1 MLIVTLQLPS
11 SSPPKAQSPELHQFK
26 QLQENEI
33 MAISQGGF
41 SSREEALE
49 AAKAI
54 IDVMTDDDNAEV
66 KPVTSTE
73 LEVTLNTTTG
83 QIIEV
88 RGK

>member
-1 MLIVTLQLPS
+1 MT
-11 SSPPKAQSPELHQFK
+11 
-26 QLQENEI
+26 
-33 MAISQGGF
+33 ISQGGF

-54 IDVMTDDDNAEV
+54 IDAMTDDDNAEV
-66 KPVTSTE
+66 KLVTSME

>member
-1 MLIVTLQLPS
+1 
-11 SSPPKAQSPELHQFK
+11 
-26 QLQENEI
+26 

-54 IDVMTDDDNAEV
+54 IDAMTDDDNAEV